1 MSWMERVHC
10 AIGEEELT
18 SFVKRIIQG
27 VYVCHYDRTRT
38 IVHLTRCGIV
48 RRRSWTRQILS
59 DAWES
64 TDWEHLFDNPMH
76 TLIAETKLAME
87 DQPRMLVKEP
97 LEVECRKILRLV
109 CEY

>member
-38 IVHLTRCGIV
+38 IV

-59 DAWES
+59 DASES
-64 TDWEHLFDNPMH
+64 TDWEHLFGNPMH
-76 TLIAETKLAME
+76 TVIAETKLAME